1 MPNYTPT
8 ETRGQMMTQTIDT
21 DTTYATGH
29 AMQAIRHVTEAYWSR
44 TRQNRRFTE
53 AGYGLSTEYDDALRW
68 LCPDGWAVDI
78 PASELPDVLTDWI
91 QVLYETDQG
100 LPEYDDDP
108 RRYAVGSAWVR
119 DTVKQAIADLEHTL
133 TYWRAGR

>member
-1 MPNYTPT
+1 MTYTT
-8 ETRGQMMTQTIDT
+8 VDTDT

-44 TRQNRRFTE
+44 TRQDRRFAE

-108 RRYAVGSAWVR
+108 SRYAVGSAWVR
-119 DTVKQAIADLEHTL
+119 DTVEQAIADLEHTVA
-133 TYWRAGR
+133 YWRTGR

>member
-1 MPNYTPT
+1 
-8 ETRGQMMTQTIDT
+8 MTHTIDTDT

-29 AMQAIRHVTEAYWSR
+29 AMQAIRYVTEAYWSR

-53 AGYGLSTEYDDALRW
+53 AGYGLSTGHDDALRW

-78 PASELPDVLTDWI
+78 PASELPDVLIDWI

-108 RRYAVGSAWVR
+108 SRYAVGSAWVG
-119 DTVKQAIADLEHTL
+119 TL
-133 TYWRAGR
+133 SSRRLPIWSIRWRTGGQDDEKILYRP

>member
-1 MPNYTPT
+1 MKNTT
-8 ETRGQMMTQTIDT
+8 VDT

-44 TRQNRRFTE
+44 TRQDKRFTE
-53 AGYGLSTEYDDALRW
+53 DPRGSYYTTYDDALRW

-100 LPEYDDDP
+100 RPEYDDDP
-108 RRYAVGSAWVR
+108 SRYAVGSAWVR
-119 DTVKQAIADLEHTL
+119 DTVEQAIADLEHTVA
-133 TYWRAGR
+133 YWRTKR